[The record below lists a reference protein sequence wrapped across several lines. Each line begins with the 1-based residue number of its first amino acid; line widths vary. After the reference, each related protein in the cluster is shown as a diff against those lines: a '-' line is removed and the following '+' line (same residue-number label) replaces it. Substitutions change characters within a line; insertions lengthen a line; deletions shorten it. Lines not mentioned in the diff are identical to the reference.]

1 MIIDKTLEF
10 ELQIGVLLFN
20 VVANVQYKETQ
31 SILPDEPIEYTT
43 TLDWVDVESC
53 ELLIGGV
60 DVKCKLCNNSLFNHA
75 VIDNEFITEV
85 LDTDKVTIA
94 DKTLTWYIEGEVEN
108 LIGV

>member
-43 TLDWVDVESC
+43 TLDWIDVESC
-53 ELLIGGV
+53 ELLVNG
-60 DVKCKLCNNSLFNHA
+60 
-75 VIDNEFITEV
+75 IDLIDGEFITEV

-94 DKTLTWYIEGEVEN
+94 DKTLTWYIEGEVER

>member
-20 VVANVQYKETQ
+20 VVANVQYEETCLT
-31 SILPDEPIEYTT
+31 ILNESPEYST

-53 ELLIGGV
+53 EMLVNG
-60 DVKCKLCNNSLFNHA
+60 HE

-94 DKTLTWYIEGEVEN
+94 DKTLTWYIEGEVER